1 MQSPDFRIDSL
12 LLSQCFPD
20 SRYPGME
27 GYNYNSPYNFSIH
40 DIITSSAPG
49 SMPPVSRPQFTNE
62 QGGLQ
67 QVSSTNSSPPPA
79 FAYPQPHV
87 PQPQHGEAEAPG
99 HNEHHEYPPSCS
111 SLICPPQLQQ
121 SNGDAMSPRS
131 SIGGHPLLPVPGSI
145 VPKSEYCASSCLGIL
160 DDDPSKRRGSMDF
173 MVKHAW
179 LPPRPLA
186 PKGPGYDHLPYH
198 RNHIQ
203 AKDRPLLTFEQKK
216 PRRPRTIFS
225 ASQLLELEERFRYQ
239 KYLSTA
245 ERSCL
250 AFTLGLSEE
259 QVKVWFQNRRSKWKK
274 GEKRN
279 EIKEESNDQQKII
292 TEFE

>member
-1 MQSPDFRIDSL
+1 MIEMQSPDFRIDSL

-20 SRYPGME
+20 SRYPPD
-27 GYNYNSPYNFSIH
+27 GYSYNSPYNFSIQ
-40 DIITSSAPG
+40 DIITSSGPG
-49 SMPPVSRPQFTNE
+49 PIPAVSRPQFTDTGHGIPAPPP
-62 QGGLQ
+62 QI
-67 QVSSTNSSPPPA
+67 SSTNWSPPAVFP
-79 FAYPQPHV
+79 YPHSHIPP
-87 PQPQHGEAEAPG
+87 PQQHEGEAAAPQS
-99 HNEHHEYPPSCS
+99 HEQYPPSCN
-111 SLICPPQLQQ
+111 SLLPPQ
-121 SNGDAMSPRS
+121 NGTGSSPHS
-131 SIGGHPLLPVPGSI
+131 LLPPSI
-145 VPKSEYCASSCLGIL
+145 VSKSEYCASSCLGIL
-160 DDDPSKRRGSMDF
+160 EDDPAKRRMDF

-198 RNHIQ
+198 RNHLQ
-203 AKDRPLLTFEQKK
+203 SKDRPLLTFEQKK

-279 EIKEESNDQQKII
+279 EIKEETVEGKTL

>member
-1 MQSPDFRIDSL
+1 MIEMQSPDFRIDSL

-20 SRYPGME
+20 SRYPPD
-27 GYNYNSPYNFSIH
+27 GYSYNSPYNFSIQ
-40 DIITSSAPG
+40 DIITSSGPG
-49 SMPPVSRPQFTNE
+49 PIPAVSRPQFTDTGHGIPAPPP
-62 QGGLQ
+62 Q
-67 QVSSTNSSPPPA
+67 TNGSPPAGFPYPHSHIPPPQQHEGEPPA
-79 FAYPQPHV
+79 PQSHD
-87 PQPQHGEAEAPG
+87 Q
-99 HNEHHEYPPSCS
+99 YPPSCNS
-111 SLICPPQLQQ
+111 LLPPQNGSGSSPHSLIPP
-121 SNGDAMSPRS
+121 
-131 SIGGHPLLPVPGSI
+131 SI
-145 VPKSEYCASSCLGIL
+145 VSKSEYCASSCLGIL
-160 DDDPSKRRGSMDF
+160 EDDPAKRRMDF

-198 RNHIQ
+198 RNHLQ
-203 AKDRPLLTFEQKK
+203 SKDRPLLTFEQKK

-279 EIKEESNDQQKII
+279 EIKEEAVEQKTL

>member
-1 MQSPDFRIDSL
+1 MIEMQSPDFRIDSL

-20 SRYPGME
+20 SRYPTDGS
-27 GYNYNSPYNFSIH
+27 YSYNSPYNFSIH
-40 DIITSSAPG
+40 DIITSSSAQGPI
-49 SMPPVSRPQFTNE
+49 PASRPQFSGEAAHLAPPPSQLAATN
-62 QGGLQ
+62 G
-67 QVSSTNSSPPPA
+67 SPPAP
-79 FAYPQPHV
+79 FASYVPHSHLPHEGEAPPQPPPHTGLE
-87 PQPQHGEAEAPG
+87 Q
-99 HNEHHEYPPSCS
+99 YPPSCS
-111 SLICPPQLQQ
+111 SLLPPPQ
-121 SNGDAMSPRS
+121 NGSPHT
-131 SIGGHPLLPVPGSI
+131 GQPLIPQA
-145 VPKSEYCASSCLGIL
+145 KSEYCPSNSCLGIL
-160 DDDPSKRRGSMDF
+160 EEDPAKRRMDF

-198 RNHIQ
+198 RNHLQ
-203 AKDRPLLTFEQKK
+203 SKDRPLLTFEQKK

-279 EIKEESNDQQKII
+279 EIKEEAIEQKPTL